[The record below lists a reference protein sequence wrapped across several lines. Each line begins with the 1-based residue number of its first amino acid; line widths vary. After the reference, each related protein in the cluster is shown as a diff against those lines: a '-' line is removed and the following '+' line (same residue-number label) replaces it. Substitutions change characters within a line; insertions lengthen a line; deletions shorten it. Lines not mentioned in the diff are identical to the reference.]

1 MGLQVIFCLDFFQ
14 FFSDNIYCFWDKKQ
28 IIVGGEEGD
37 LEKAEESEIKM
48 QSVRSKSTFSVTT
61 LKTFTMWITTNCGK
75 FFKTWQ
81 CQTTLPAS

>member
-48 QSVRSKSTFSVTT
+48 P
-61 LKTFTMWITTNCGK
+61 IC
-75 FFKTWQ
+75 
-81 CQTTLPAS
+81 